1 MTVLW
6 AKQGLTSDGWRNNVR
21 ITIGDD
27 GAITALQANAK
38 PAGQKFDILLP
49 APANSHSHA
58 FQRAMAGMTES
69 RETDPQNRILKD
81 SFWTW
86 REVMYRFVDLLTP
99 ADIEAIAAFLYMEM
113 LEAGF
118 GAVAEFHYLHHGI
131 GGQTYDNIA
140 ETAHR
145 IAAAADQAGIGLTLL
160 PVLYTQG
167 GCDGRALVGGQKRF
181 GNDQDSFAKIFE
193 ASKSAMAGLGADCRL
208 GTAAHSLRAV
218 TPEELSFA
226 SGLAPDAPFHI
237 HIAEQDG
244 EVEEVLTHFGK
255 RPVAWL
261 LDNHAVDS
269 RWCLIHAT
277 QMTSEETVAI
287 AKSGATI
294 GLCPITESS
303 LGDGIF
309 NARKYLSAGGAF
321 SIGSDSNV
329 RISLAE
335 ELRTLE
341 YSQRLK
347 HRERAVLATDDK
359 SCGHVLLQGVAKGG
373 ASACGRNSGEI
384 AIGKMAD
391 LFALDGDAPDLT
403 SKQGDML
410 LDSFIFSGSSNMI
423 TDVWSAGRHMVRGG
437 AHIYRDAI
445 TKNYKK
451 TIQSLQQRL

>member
-1 MTVLW
+1 MTILW
-6 AKQGLTSDGWRNNVR
+6 AKQVLTSDGWQDNVS
-21 ITIGDD
+21 ITVGDD
-27 GAITALQANAK
+27 GTIIALAVNAK
-38 PAGQKFDILLP
+38 PHGQRFDILLP
-49 APANSHSHA
+49 APANTHSHA

-69 RETDPQNRILKD
+69 RGPDPKD

-86 REVMYRFVDLLTP
+86 REVMYRFVYVLTP
-99 ADIEAIAAFLYMEM
+99 DDIQVIAGFLYMEM

-118 GAVAEFHYLHHGI
+118 SAVAEFHYLHHGQ
-131 GGQTYDNIA
+131 GGQVYDNIA

-145 IAAAADQAGIGLTLL
+145 IAAAAQQAGIGLTLL

-181 GNDQDSFAKIFE
+181 GNNQDGFAALFE
-193 ASKSAMAGLGADCRL
+193 ASKGAMADLGADSRL
-208 GTAAHSLRAV
+208 GVAAHSLRAV
-218 TPEELSFA
+218 TPEQLSFA
-226 SGLAPDAPFHI
+226 SGLAPSVPFHI
-237 HIAEQDG
+237 HIAEQDA
-244 EVEEVLTHFGK
+244 EVAEVLEHHGQ
-255 RPVAWL
+255 RPVEWL
-261 LDNHAVDS
+261 IDNHDVNK

-277 QMTSEETVAI
+277 QMTADETLAL
-287 AKSGATI
+287 AKTGAAV

-309 NARKYLSAGGAF
+309 NAREYLGAGGVF

-347 HRERAVLATDDK
+347 HKERAVLATPEQ
-359 SCGHVLLQGVAKGG
+359 SCGHVLLQGAAKGG
-373 ASACGRNSGEI
+373 AQACGRDSGVI
-384 AIGKMAD
+384 AVGKLAD
-391 LFALDGDAPDLT
+391 LMALDGSAPDLIG
-403 SKQGDML
+403 KQGDML
-410 LDSFIFSGSSNMI
+410 LDSFIFACSSNMI

-437 AHIYRDAI
+437 AHINREEISTA
-445 TKNYKK
+445 YKK

>member
-6 AKQGLTSDGWRNNVR
+6 AKQVLTSDGWQNNVS

-27 GAITALQANAK
+27 GTITALKTNAK
-38 PAGQKFDILLP
+38 PVGQNFDILLP
-49 APANSHSHA
+49 APANTHSHA

-69 RETDPQNRILKD
+69 RGPDPKD

-99 ADIEAIAAFLYMEM
+99 DDIEAIAAFLYMEI

-118 GAVAEFHYLHHGI
+118 SAVAEFHYLHHGQ
-131 GGQTYDNIA
+131 GGQIYDNIA
-140 ETAHR
+140 ETAHC
-145 IAAAADQAGIGLTLL
+145 IAAAANQAGIGLMLL

-181 GNDQDSFAKIFE
+181 GNTQDQFAALFE
-193 ASKSAMAGLGADCRL
+193 ASKGAIGSLCADSRLGA
-208 GTAAHSLRAV
+208 AAHSLRAV
-218 TPEELSFA
+218 SSGELAFA
-226 SGLAPDAPFHI
+226 ASLAPNAPFHI
-237 HIAEQDG
+237 HIAEQDA
-244 EVEEVLTHFGK
+244 EITEVLAHHGR

-261 LDNHAVDS
+261 LDQYDVDPL
-269 RWCLIHAT
+269 WCLVHAT
-277 QMTSEETVAI
+277 QMTADETKAL
-287 AKSGATI
+287 AKTGAAV

-309 NARKYLSAGGAF
+309 NAREYLGAGGTF

-329 RISLAE
+329 RISLTE

-347 HRERAVLATDDK
+347 HRERAVLATSDQ
-359 SCGHVLLQGVAKGG
+359 SCGHVLLQGAAKGG
-373 ASACGRNSGEI
+373 AQACGRDSGKI
-384 AIGKMAD
+384 AVGKLAD
-391 LFALDGDAPDLT
+391 LFALDGNAPDLIG
-403 SKQGDML
+403 KQGDML

-437 AHIYRDAI
+437 VHINRDTIA
-445 TKNYKK
+445 KNYKK